1 MYLSPKAAHA
11 MKNRKKSQQFLA
23 QEASTAI
30 ESAARLDIMSHPSRH
45 RKTSII
51 CTLGPKTSTPEM
63 VTQLREAGMNI
74 VRLNFSH
81 GSHEFHGG
89 VIANVRK
96 SVADHPLS
104 IARNVLAIALDTKG
118 PEIRTGMTKDG
129 GDVQLLAGTEVTLT
143 VDKAFENS
151 CDSSLI
157 YLDYTNIVKVVS
169 IGSLVYI
176 DDGLISLRVEEIGES
191 SLKTR
196 VINTGALGSRKGVNL
211 PGVCIDLPALSEK
224 DRRDL
229 KFAVEQGVD
238 MIFASFIRKA
248 ADVHEVRECLGPD
261 GTHIKIVSKIENQ
274 EGVQNFDSI
283 LAVTDGIMVARGDLG
298 IEIPY
303 EKVFVAQ
310 KMMISKCNLA
320 GKPVI
325 CATQMLESMIQNPRP
340 TRAEVS
346 DVANAVLDG
355 ADCVMLSG
363 ETAKGAYP
371 VEAVRMMAQ
380 IATEAES
387 AVHYKMLKNTLM
399 RSVPGNLNASEPV
412 AMSVVIAASSHDC
425 KCIVTLT
432 HSGESARLISKFRP
446 KCPIIVVSREQHI
459 LRQTHLCRG
468 CFPVYY
474 DKPRDDSREI
484 DMDNRHQFG
493 MRAALDEGFVQPGD
507 TVIITYGWLF
517 GEGNRSLTDFR
528 ITKVPYE
535 WKTAQ

>member
-1 MYLSPKAAHA
+1 MYLNPNSAAKRA
-11 MKNRKKSQQFLA
+11 TGGIKNRKKSQQFFA
-23 QEASTAI
+23 QEASTAL
-30 ESAARLDIMSHPSRH
+30 ESAARLDIMSNPSRH

-51 CTLGPKTSTPEM
+51 CTLGPKTSTVEK
-63 VTQLREAGMNI
+63 VTALREAGMNI

-81 GSHEFHGG
+81 GSYEFHGG
-89 VIANVRK
+89 VIANVRE
-96 SVADHPLS
+96 SVEKHPLS
-104 IARNVLAIALDTKG
+104 LTKKILAIALDTKG

-129 GDVQLLAGTEVTLT
+129 GDVVLEADSEVTVT
-143 VDKAFENS
+143 VDRAFENS
-151 CDSSLI
+151 CDANLVFV
-157 YLDYTNIVKVVS
+157 DYPNIVKVVS
-169 IGSLVYI
+169 VGSLVFI
-176 DDGLISLRVEEIGES
+176 DDGLISLRVEAINEK
-191 SLKTR
+191 SLTTR
-196 VINTGALGSRKGVNL
+196 VINTGALGSKKGVNL
-211 PGVCIDLPALSEK
+211 PGVRVDLPALSEK
-224 DRRDL
+224 DRKDL
-229 KFAVEQGVD
+229 RFAVEQGVD

-248 ADVHEVRECLGPD
+248 EDVHEVRECLGSD
-261 GTHIKIVSKIENQ
+261 GAHIKIVSKIENQ
-274 EGVQNFDSI
+274 EGVQNFDQI

-371 VEAVRMMAQ
+371 VEAVSMMAQ
-380 IATEAES
+380 ICTEAES

-399 RSVPGNLNASEPV
+399 RSVPGSLDNSEPV

-446 KCPIIVVSREQHI
+446 KCPIIVVSREAHI
-459 LRQTHLCRG
+459 LRQVHLHRG

-474 DKPRDDSREI
+474 PEPRHESRDV

-493 MRAALDEGFVQPGD
+493 MQAALDEGFVNPGD
-507 TVIITYGWLF
+507 TVIVTYGWLF

-528 ITKVPYE
+528 ITKV
-535 WKTAQ
+535 Q